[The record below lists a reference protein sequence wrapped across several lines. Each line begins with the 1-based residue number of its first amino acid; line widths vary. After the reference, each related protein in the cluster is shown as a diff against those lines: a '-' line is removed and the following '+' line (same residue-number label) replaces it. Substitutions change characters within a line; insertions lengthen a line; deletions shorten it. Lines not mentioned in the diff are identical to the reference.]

1 MQWDWNGSSHEH
13 RSSSFPG
20 LWLQD
25 SFHRSLY
32 FIHFLFWAACCVEC
46 PIIRGL
52 LILSSLN
59 PGWRVHRSK
68 WTLSKALGEV
78 AFTELPSWSYLGSLR
93 SGQAQHG
100 RNKKLAETM
109 IWLEQSLESPKVLAG
124 KIYVRNPC
132 GFCVLEALQR
142 ADWWPPVL
150 GVAAGAS
157 VDLWI
162 YS

>member
-1 MQWDWNGSSHEH
+1 MECHLSVEAVFQGHDC
-13 RSSSFPG
+13 RTPFIA
-20 LWLQD
+20 
-25 SFHRSLY
+25 LY
-32 FIHFLFWAACCVEC
+32 TLFIFISERPAVER

-52 LILSSLN
+52 LVLSSLN
-59 PGWRVHRSK
+59 PGWRVHWSK
-68 WTLSKALGEV
+68 WTPSKALGEV
-78 AFTELPSWSYLGSLR
+78 AFTELPSLSYLGSLR
-93 SGQAQHG
+93 SGQALHG
-100 RNKKLAETM
+100 RNKNLAETM
-109 IWLEQSLESPKVLAG
+109 LCLKQSPKVLAG